1 MSAKSHSF
9 FNPSRELYYSDV
21 LPALSIAFLNDPD
34 NPKIYTTSVTG
45 LSELKELEDLYIDE
59 LNEYTD
65 LLQQKVHSL
74 KLYLEKL
81 KLEKLENYEQRVQYV
96 SNPLKAFGLLRRTH
110 QDWPKWHNYT
120 KSDIGAAKLIAME
133 QLLAK
138 APGNDDMM
146 EAYKG
151 MHRIEEVYDLE
162 AADMAKGLLLGKQYD
177 AKMSTAECL
186 ALGDYMFN
194 QSEFARAAKWYRLG
208 LYYNT
213 EYSNDVFKQIYGFE
227 SDEIRKMFLIARIK
241 GASVDDVPIYL
252 RELSHGPH
260 TPLWKS
266 EKGIPTAYQEGCWG
280 RLPRRRDLTCRY
292 NSTTSPFLRLAPLK
306 MEMISLDPYIVIY
319 RDVLSEHEIR
329 LATDKSNYG
338 VMFDTW
344 TYDADPRI
352 KLERIS
358 KGGMLYT
365 KELSVVNKRIED
377 MTGLNVSLTDELQMA
392 NYGLGGHFLPHYDF
406 VNLTRR
412 TTLTRIFE
420 TIGGDRQ
427 VTVLFYTSDVELG
440 GATLFPKLNITV
452 RPEKGSALIWNNLDH
467 TGQPDVLTEH
477 GICPVIVGSR
487 WTLTQTLAEWDQ
499 MFKKPCNTKI

>member
-1 MSAKSHSF
+1 MLNIFLGFVCFTLLSF
-9 FNPSRELYYSDV
+9 LQPSEQLISNSTNSKLYTSSV
-21 LPALSIAFLNDPD
+21 L
-34 NPKIYTTSVTG
+34 G
-45 LSELKELEDLYIDE
+45 LTKLKEIEDLYIDE
-59 LNEYTD
+59 LSDYME
-65 LLQQKVHSL
+65 LLQQKMHTL

-81 KLEKLENYEQRVQYV
+81 QLEKLENYEQRVQYV

-177 AKMSTAECL
+177 AKLSTAECL

-241 GASVDDVPIYL
+241 GGSVDDVPIYL

-266 EKGIPTAYQEGCWG
+266 EKGIPSAYQEGCWG

-292 NSTTSPFLRLAPLK
+292 NFTTSPFLRLAPLK

-319 RDVLSEHEIR
+319 RDVLSEQEIR
-329 LATDKSNYG
+329 LATDQSNFKLMDE
-338 VMFDTW
+338 VW
-344 TYDADPRI
+344 TYENKDMM
-352 KLERIS
+352 ERIS
-358 KGGMLYT
+358 TAGMIYL
-365 KELSVVNKRIED
+365 KEFANVNQRIED
-377 MTGLNVSLTDELQMA
+377 MTGLNVSLSEELQIV
-392 NYGLGGHFLPHYDF
+392 NFGLGAHLAPHGDY
-406 VNLTRR
+406 VNLTQPSKLA
-412 TTLTRIFE
+412 TLFTKL
-420 TIGGDRQ
+420 GGDRL

-440 GATLFPKLNITV
+440 GATLFSKLNITV
-452 RPEKGSALIWNNLDH
+452 WPQKGSALIWYNLDRS
-467 TGQPDVLTEH
+467 GRPDVLTEH
-477 GICPVIVGSR
+477 CICPIIVGNR
-487 WTLTQTLAEWDQ
+487 WTLTQTLMEWDQ
-499 MFKKPCNTKI
+499 MFKRRCL